1 MLNGIITAS
10 MNNRLAVLGG
20 VLLLTAAGVSAL
32 MSLNVDAFP
41 DTTPIQVQINT
52 VAPSMVPEEVEKLIT
67 FPVELSLGGL
77 PGLQGVRSISQF
89 GLSQV
94 VVTFADGTNIYF
106 ARQQIAERLSGI
118 EMPPGIPRPEMG
130 PVSTGLGEVFH
141 FTIGP
146 KDGSEQ
152 ALTDART
159 TLDWRVKPELR
170 QVPGTAEINSWGG
183 LKKQY
188 QVLLNPDRLSKHD
201 LDFDEV
207 VAALEANNLNVGGGN
222 INRRGDMLL
231 VHGVGRTTNVEQ
243 IRKMMITAED
253 GVPIRLEDIGE
264 VIIGHE
270 IRRGAV
276 TANGEGEVALGLGF
290 MRMGENS
297 YTVTRSLAD
306 RFDRYVSDQHDKEG
320 TLISASQLPEGMT
333 AEAVY
338 DRTKLVD
345 KVIATVRKNLAEGAL
360 LVVAILFI
368 FLGNLRAGLIVASAI
383 PLSMLFAFLGMS
395 RAGIAGSLLSL
406 GALDFGLVVD
416 GAVVT
421 IENVV
426 RRLSHNTAGR
436 GRFDV
441 IRDACCEVAKPG
453 LFGVLII
460 MIVYLPIVALEGV
473 EGKLFRPMALTV
485 VFALAGSLLLT
496 LTVIPVLASLLL
508 PKQMSETEPLLVK
521 GLSFI
526 YRPLLATVMARPT
539 IVLGATAIMLAVAL
553 SIAMRLGGEFVPRLN
568 EGSIVIGILRPP
580 GTSLEQSIKINTEME
595 KMILREFPAE
605 VERCWSRQGA
615 PEVATDPGT
624 IESTDIFIML
634 KPRESWKK
642 VVDLERVVDGA
653 KTTVTKRVESQEE
666 LVEALSR
673 EVDKFPGQIVFFTQ
687 PIEMR
692 INEMIS
698 GVRADVAVKLFGKD
712 LDTLIAKGRE
722 IEDVLRS
729 IPGAADL
736 TTEQIKGQ
744 PVLRVKIDEDKIA
757 RYGISRKSVLDVVE
771 SIGGKIVS
779 EIIEDEL
786 RFPLAIRL
794 PQELRT
800 SPETIAK
807 LTLTTASGER
817 IPLSRVATVE
827 ETVGARVISREWSER
842 RVTIQCNIRGRDMA
856 GFVQDAQRE
865 IAKRVDLGKG
875 YRIVW
880 GGQFENLER
889 ATKRLQVVVPIAM
902 ILIIVMLYMTFGNL
916 FDSMLVFTSVPFA
929 CIGGVIT
936 LFLREMPFSISA
948 AVGFIA
954 LSGISVLN
962 SLVLV
967 EFIRHLKDEG
977 KPLHEAIFEA
987 AVTRLRPV
995 LMTATVASLG
1005 FVPMAISTGMGAEV
1019 QRPLASV
1026 VIGGVISS
1034 TFMTLL
1040 VLPTLYEVA
1049 SHARSWLRRRL
1060 GLGSESADGPTG
1072 GHGAGEVHN
1081 GHHTH
1086 DGHGPVP
1093 TAAVA
1098 GS

>member
-1 MLNGIITAS
+1 MLNGIISGS
-10 MNNRLAVLGG
+10 MNHRLAVLAG
-20 VLLLTAAGVSAL
+20 VLVLVAAGVSAL
-32 MSLNVDAFP
+32 ASLNVDAFP

-77 PGLQGVRSISQF
+77 PGLQQIRSISQF

-94 VVTFADGTNIYF
+94 VVTFEDGTNVYF

-141 FTIGP
+141 FTVKP
-146 KDGSEQ
+146 KDDSEQ
-152 ALTDART
+152 ALTEART

-188 QVLLNPDRLSKHD
+188 QVLLNPVRLSKHD
-201 LDFDEV
+201 LNFEEV
-207 VAALEANNLNVGGGN
+207 VAALQANNLNVGGGN

-243 IRKMMITAED
+243 IKKMMITAED
-253 GVPIRLEDIGE
+253 GVPIRLEDIGD
-264 VIIGHE
+264 VVIGHE

-276 TANGEGEVALGLGF
+276 TANGQGEVALGLGF

-297 YTVTRSLAD
+297 YNVTRNLAD
-306 RFDRYVSDQHDKEG
+306 RFDRYVHDRYDEAG
-320 TLISASQLPEGMT
+320 NLISSGQLPEGMT
-333 AEAVY
+333 ADTVY

-426 RRLSHNTAGR
+426 RRLSHDTSGR
-436 GRFDV
+436 ERFDV

-496 LTVIPVLASLLL
+496 LTVIPVLASLVL
-508 PKQMSETEPLLVK
+508 PKQMTETEPLLVR
-521 GLSFI
+521 GLAFV

-553 SIAMRLGGEFVPRLN
+553 SIALKLGGEFVPRLN

-580 GTSLEQSIKINTEME
+580 GTSLEQSIRINTEME
-595 KMILREFPAE
+595 KMILREFPGE

-624 IESTDIFIML
+624 IESTDIFVML
-634 KPRESWKK
+634 KPRETWKK
-642 VVDLERVVDGA
+642 IVDVERVVDGVT
-653 KTTVTKRVESQEE
+653 TTVKKRVESQDE
-666 LVEALSR
+666 LVQAMSR
-673 EVDKFPGQIVFFTQ
+673 EVEKFPGQIVFFTQ

-712 LDTLIAKGRE
+712 LDTLIAKARE

-771 SIGGKIVS
+771 SIGGKVVS

-800 SPETIAK
+800 SPETIAS
-807 LTLTTASGER
+807 LTLTTSTGER

-827 ETVGARVISREWSER
+827 ETSGARVISREWSER
-842 RVTIQCNIRGRDMA
+842 RITIQCNIRGRDMA
-856 GFVQDAQRE
+856 GFVQDAQRQ
-865 IAKRVDLGKG
+865 IAKRVELGKG

-889 ATKRLQVVVPIAM
+889 ATKRLQIVVPIAM

-936 LFLREMPFSISA
+936 LFVREMPFSISA

-954 LSGISVLN
+954 LSGIAVLN

-967 EFIRHLKDEG
+967 EFIRHLAAEG

-1005 FVPMAISTGMGAEV
+1005 FVPMAISSGMGAEV

-1049 SHARSWLRRRL
+1049 SHGRLWLWKRL
-1060 GLGSESADGPTG
+1060 GRDTLGQHVAPHAAHAG
-1072 GHGAGEVHN
+1072 G
-1081 GHHTH
+1081 
-1086 DGHGPVP
+1086 
-1093 TAAVA
+1093 
-1098 GS
+1098 

>member
-10 MNNRLAVLGG
+10 MNHRLAVLGG
-20 VLLLTAAGVSAL
+20 VLLLVAAGVSAL
-32 MSLNVDAFP
+32 ATLNVDAFP

-67 FPVELSLGGL
+67 FPVELALGGL
-77 PGLQGVRSISQF
+77 PGLQSVRSISQF
-89 GLSQV
+89 GLSQA
-94 VVTFADGTNIYF
+94 VVTFEDGTNVYF
-106 ARQQIAERLSGI
+106 ARQQIAERLSGL
-118 EMPPGIPRPEMG
+118 EMPPGVPRPEMG

-141 FTIGP
+141 FTIRP
-146 KDGSEQ
+146 KDDSEQ

-201 LDFDEV
+201 LDFDKV

-243 IRKMMITAED
+243 LKKIMVAAED

-264 VIIGHE
+264 VVIGHE

-276 TANGEGEVALGLGF
+276 TANGKGEVALGLGF

-297 YTVTRSLAD
+297 YTVTQTLAE
-306 RFDRYVSDQHDKEG
+306 RFDRYVHDQRDKDG
-320 TLISASQLPEGMT
+320 NVVSAGQLPEGMT
-333 AEAVY
+333 ADTVY

-395 RAGIAGSLLSL
+395 RVGIAGSLLSL

-426 RRLSHNTAGR
+426 RRLSHNTSGR

-496 LTVIPVLASLLL
+496 LTVIPVLASVVL

-521 GLSFI
+521 GLSFL
-526 YRPLLATVMARPT
+526 YRPLLATVMTRPT
-539 IVLGATAIMLAVAL
+539 LVLGATAIGLVVAL
-553 SIAMRLGGEFVPRLN
+553 SIATRLGGEFVPRLN

-595 KMILREFPAE
+595 KMILREFPGE
-605 VERCWSRQGA
+605 VQRCWSRQGA

-642 VVDLERVVDGA
+642 IVELERVVDGV
-653 KTTVTKRVESQEE
+653 KTTVKKRVESQEE
-666 LVEALSR
+666 LVEAMSK
-673 EVDKFPGQIVFFTQ
+673 EVEKFPGQIVFFTQ

-722 IEDVLRS
+722 IEEVLRS

-771 SIGGKIVS
+771 SIGGKVVG

-794 PQELRT
+794 PEDLRT

-807 LTLTTASGER
+807 LTLTTTAGER
-817 IPLSRVATVE
+817 IPLSRVAAVE
-827 ETVGARVISREWSER
+827 EITGARVISREWSER
-842 RVTIQCNIRGRDMA
+842 RITIQCNIRGRDMA

-865 IAKRVDLGKG
+865 IAKRVELGKG

-880 GGQFENLER
+880 GGQFENLQR
-889 ATKRLQVVVPIAM
+889 ATKRLQIVVPIAM
-902 ILIIVMLYMTFGNL
+902 VLIIVMLYMTFGNL

-936 LFLREMPFSISA
+936 LYLREMPFSISA

-1049 SHARSWLRRRL
+1049 SHGRSWLGRRL
-1060 GLGSESADGPTG
+1060 GYAAARSDAPAR
-1072 GHGAGEVHN
+1072 GHAGH
-1081 GHHTH
+1081 
-1086 DGHGPVP
+1086 
-1093 TAAVA
+1093 
-1098 GS
+1098 

>member
-20 VLLLTAAGVSAL
+20 VLLVSAAGVSAL
-32 MSLNVDAFP
+32 MSLNIDAFP

-67 FPVELSLGGL
+67 FPVELALGGL
-77 PGLQGVRSISQF
+77 PGLQSVRSISQF
-89 GLSQV
+89 GLSQA
-94 VVTFADGTNIYF
+94 VVTFQDGTNIYF
-106 ARQQIAERLSGI
+106 ARQQIAERLSAL

-141 FTIGP
+141 FTIKP
-146 KDGSEQ
+146 KDDSEQ
-152 ALTDART
+152 ALTEART

-201 LDFDEV
+201 LEFDEV

-243 IRKMMITAED
+243 IKKMMVTAEN

-264 VIIGHE
+264 VVIGHE

-276 TANGEGEVALGLGF
+276 TANGKGEVALGLGF

-297 YTVTRSLAD
+297 YNVTQNLAD
-306 RFDRYVSDQHDKEG
+306 RFDRYVHDQRDKDG
-320 TLISASQLPEGMT
+320 NLVSAAQLPEGMT
-333 AEAVY
+333 ADTVY

-383 PLSMLFAFLGMS
+383 PLSMLVAFLGMS

-426 RRLSHNTAGR
+426 RRLSHDTTGR
-436 GRFDV
+436 GRFEI

-485 VFALAGSLLLT
+485 VFALAGSLLIT
-496 LTVIPVLASLLL
+496 LTVIPVLASLVL
-508 PKQMSETEPLLVK
+508 PKQMTETEPLLVK
-521 GLSFI
+521 ALAFL
-526 YRPLLATVMARPT
+526 YRPLLAAFMSRPT
-539 IVLGATAIMLAVAL
+539 IVLGTTAIMLAVAL

-595 KMILREFPAE
+595 KMILREFPGE

-634 KPRESWKK
+634 TPRESWKK
-642 VVDLERVVDGA
+642 TVELERVVDGA
-653 KTTVTKRVESQEE
+653 RTTVTKRVESQEE

-673 EVDKFPGQIVFFTQ
+673 EVEKFPGQIVFFTQ

-722 IEDVLRS
+722 IEEVLRS

-771 SIGGKIVS
+771 SIGGKVVS

-842 RVTIQCNIRGRDMA
+842 RITIQCNIRGRDMA

-865 IAKRVDLGKG
+865 IARRVELGKG

-880 GGQFENLER
+880 GGQFENLQR
-889 ATKRLQVVVPIAM
+889 ATKRLQIVVPIAM
-902 ILIIVMLYMTFGNL
+902 VLIIVMLYMTFGNL

-936 LFLREMPFSISA
+936 LALREMPFSISA

-1049 SHARSWLRRRL
+1049 SLGRIWLGTRMGHDFASAHAP
-1060 GLGSESADGPTG
+1060 AG
-1072 GHGAGEVHN
+1072 GHAGH
-1081 GHHTH
+1081 
-1086 DGHGPVP
+1086 
-1093 TAAVA
+1093 
-1098 GS
+1098 